1 MERERDAIDPDGST
15 EVLQQAGQRRV
26 DDIGAWLGQIFA
38 RRRQLKAANAA
49 AADYADGNP
58 ALH

>member
-15 EVLQQAGQRRV
+15 EVLQQA
-26 DDIGAWLGQIFA
+26 
-38 RRRQLKAANAA
+38 AA